1 MVRCRLRPVAVVAAL
16 ALLAG
21 CGSQLSDD
29 ELLVGAGGS
38 VATQTDAGLTPA
50 AVDPGVQVPGAV
62 DTGSGTAAQPGAS
75 TAPGTGP
82 TGSTGTVAPGAT
94 TKPGTKPVA
103 QQPAGGAVKPGAAI
117 VIGQVGEFSGIA
129 GQAQGPGRT
138 GLQAWAKFV
147 NSRGGVAGH
156 PIQLIVRD
164 SGGDASRT
172 ASMAKELVES
182 NGAVAIVGAFV
193 ALSFGG
199 LKSYAQPAGIP
210 VIGGDG
216 TDAGWFENS
225 NFFSAGTTQSS
236 LNLGYANEL
245 VKLGAPKIALFY
257 CVELVA
263 CSQNNTELQKGAASQ
278 GAELVYSTQ
287 VSVTTLNFQ
296 PQCTNAMNA
305 GTQGIYMIGDAGMV
319 TRMARDCRQVGFKGP
334 IVVPT
339 IGISN
344 RMETDPNLQGLSSL
358 AFNFPWMD
366 TSTQGG
372 KDFQAAMKT
381 YAPGA
386 ELNGSAAQAW
396 AAGSLFAEAVAKI
409 PAGSEVT
416 PDSLKKGLYAIS
428 GTTLGGMA
436 PKLIFKPN
444 QPAEKTRCYFLA
456 RIVNNA
462 WTAPQGSK
470 TSCIK

>member
-1 MVRCRLRPVAVVAAL
+1 V
-16 ALLAG
+16 LLTG

-29 ELLVGAGGS
+29 ELLVGAGGTPNGG
-38 VATQTDAGLTPA
+38 VATQTDGGVVPSG
-50 AVDPGVQVPGAV
+50 VDPALQQPGAV
-62 DTGSGTAAQPGAS
+62 DTGTGTAAAPGAV
-75 TAPGTGP
+75 TASGGGGAGPGGAD
-82 TGSTGTVAPGAT
+82 GTVAPGAT
-94 TKPGTKPVA
+94 AKPGAKPGA
-103 QQPAGGAVKPGAAI
+103 QTGGAVKSGAPI

-138 GLQAWAKFV
+138 GLQAWAKWV
-147 NSRGGVAGH
+147 NARGGVAGH

-172 ASMAKELVES
+172 ASMAKELVER

-193 ALSFGG
+193 ALSFDG

-210 VIGGDG
+210 VVGGDG
-216 TDAGWFENS
+216 TAAGWFENS
-225 NFFSAGTTQSS
+225 MFFSAGTTQSS

-245 VKLGAPKIALFY
+245 VKQGASKIALFY

-296 PQCTNAMNA
+296 PQCTNAKNA
-305 GTQGIYMIGDAGMV
+305 GAEGIYMIGDAGMV
-319 TRMARDCRQVGFKGP
+319 TRMGRDCRQVGFKGP
-334 IVVPT
+334 ITAPG
-339 IGISN
+339 IGVSN
-344 RMETDPNLQGLSSL
+344 GMAGDPNLQGLTTV

-366 TSTQGG
+366 DSIPGA
-372 KDFQAAMKT
+372 KEFQAAVRT

-386 ELNGSAAQAW
+386 DINGSAAQAW
-396 AAGSLFAEAVAKI
+396 AAGHLFAEAVAKI
-409 PAGSEVT
+409 PAGGEVT
-416 PDSLKKGLYAIS
+416 PDAVKKGLYAVS

-436 PKLIFKPN
+436 PKLVFKPN
-444 QPAEKTRCYFLA
+444 QPAEKNRCYFLA